1 MTPKTSRMLPPL
13 VPGWPVLGNA
23 LDMAADPA
31 QFFVHAAERYGP
43 AYRIRYPTA
52 PSGEM
57 TVLAGLKANE
67 LATRHGHEVFTTS
80 QYYEK
85 LTQETG
91 TKNYI
96 CALDGDLHS
105 YYRKVVK
112 PALSREA
119 TAPFVQDMIHTVEQR
134 AGGVRD
140 GYTVP
145 VLEFIQRLTV
155 DLLSL
160 SASGCPLGDDQYRS
174 LERYDVHRV
183 RGGRQAVVSPEN
195 AWLQPGQEGS
205 SRSVAA
211 HGFRP

>member
-1 MTPKTSRMLPPL
+1 
-13 VPGWPVLGNA
+13 
-23 LDMAADPA
+23 
-31 QFFVHAAERYGP
+31 
-43 AYRIRYPTA
+43 
-52 PSGEM
+52 M

-85 LTQETG
+85 LTRETG

-96 CALDGDLHS
+96 CALDGDPHS
-105 YYRKVVK
+105 FYRKVVK

-134 AGGVRD
+134 AGGVQD
-140 GYTVP
+140 GDMVP

-160 SASGCPLGDDQYRS
+160 SAAGCPLADDHVQLPCGR
-174 LERYDVHRV
+174 LE
-183 RGGRQAVVSPEN
+183 P
-195 AWLQPGQEGS
+195 PI
-205 SRSVAA
+205 SRSWL
-211 HGFRP
+211 